1 MAYFGTFGYELDL
14 NGLTEEERDT
24 IKNQVQ
30 FMKKHRKLIQQGNFY
45 RLISPFEGDGNETAW
60 MVVSPD
66 QTEALLGYYRVLQEV
81 NVGYRRLRLQGL
93 DENMLYQAEC
103 GEKNGIYYG
112 DELLRAGWN
121 LSDESCGED
130 SSFYNGVNGD
140 YQSRIY
146 YFHKYY
152 T

>member
-1 MAYFGTFGYELDL
+1 MCI
-14 NGLTEEERDT
+14 RD
-24 IKNQVQ
+24 
-30 FMKKHRKLIQQGNFY
+30 R
-45 RLISPFEGDGNETAW
+45 ISPFEGDGNETAW

-93 DENMLYQAEC
+93 DENMLYQTEC
-103 GEKNGIYYG
+103 GEKSGIYYG

-140 YQSRIY
+140 YQSRLY
-146 YFHKYY
+146 YFHKY
-152 T
+152 